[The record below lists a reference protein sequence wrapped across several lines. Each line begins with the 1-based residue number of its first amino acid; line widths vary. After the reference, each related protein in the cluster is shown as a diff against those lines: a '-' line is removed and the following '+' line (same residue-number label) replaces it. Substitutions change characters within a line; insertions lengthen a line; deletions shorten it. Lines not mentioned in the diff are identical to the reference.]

1 MKRLQNTHFGL
12 LLLVVFGLLASRLGD
27 SSIKAED
34 FYTSSSAAIITDCF
48 ATGYY
53 CVYDCELEGTQVVTR
68 TISNNTYTLKASFLF
83 GGAGVVMQGTGKIS
97 PDGDYIKYTGGGGCF
112 VRIAGPDAGRNLE
125 GQWVVNPQVLRGR
138 YARLGI
144 TDFNG
149 FGNLAIARPGRA
161 TYSRDFTIA
170 GSAGR
175 NLTSWFSIAV
185 DPSLI
190 PLGQTCTLLFNN
202 NTTMPYGAT
211 SANFR
216 ADDTGGVIKGNRVD
230 IYLGEGK
237 AAWDQWLQTGGN
249 RYVDIYID
257 AVPKILA
264 SAITPQTPNND

>member
-1 MKRLQNTHFGL
+1 M
-12 LLLVVFGLLASRLGD
+12 LLVFFGLLASRLGD
-27 SSIKAED
+27 SFIKAED
-34 FYTSSSAAIITDCF
+34 FYTPPSAAIITDCF

-53 CVYDCELEGTQVVTR
+53 CVYDYELDGTQVVTR
-68 TISNNTYTLKASFLF
+68 TISNSTYTLKASFLF
-83 GGAGVVMQGTGKIS
+83 GGEGVVMQGTGKTW

-112 VRIAGPDAGRNLE
+112 VHIAGPDAGRNLD
-125 GQWVVNPQVLRGR
+125 GLWVVNPQVLRSR

-144 TDFNG
+144 TDFTG

-161 TYSRDFTIA
+161 TYSRDFAIA

-190 PLGQTCTLLFNN
+190 PLGQTCTLLFKNN
-202 NTTMPYGAT
+202 ATTPYGAT

-230 IYLGEGK
+230 IYLGEGQS
-237 AAWDQWLQTGGN
+237 AWDQWLQTGGN

-257 AVPKILA
+257 TAPKMIA
-264 SAITPQTPNND
+264 GVITDETVNND